1 MDLWNPE
8 YTRARQLCILR
19 SRVAAQAGMKD
30 SNSEKPPRS
39 HTMASRNSGKKSQS
53 SSRSSSG
60 SSNRR
65 GNDFPLD
72 NNTYNVI
79 TVIHEKSKGLEAF
92 DEYLQ
97 DADEELRSILEQIRE
112 QDTRAIEQLQEH
124 LRMLIGGEGA
134 ESEDEEAA

>member
-1 MDLWNPE
+1 
-8 YTRARQLCILR
+8 
-19 SRVAAQAGMKD
+19 
-30 SNSEKPPRS
+30 
-39 HTMASRNSGKKSQS
+39 MARNSGKRSSQS
-53 SSRSSSG
+53 SSRSGG
-60 SSNRR
+60 SSSSR

-79 TVIHEKSKGLEAF
+79 AVIHEKSKGLEAF

-97 DADEELRSILEQIRE
+97 DADEELREIFQEIRE

-124 LRMLIGGEGA
+124 LRRLMGGEGA

>member
-1 MDLWNPE
+1 
-8 YTRARQLCILR
+8 
-19 SRVAAQAGMKD
+19 
-30 SNSEKPPRS
+30 
-39 HTMASRNSGKKSQS
+39 MASKNPGKRSSQS
-53 SSRSSSG
+53 SSPSGRS
-60 SSNRR
+60 R
-65 GNDFPLD
+65 GGDFPLD

-97 DADEELRSILEQIRE
+97 DADEELREILQEIRE

-124 LRMLIGGEGA
+124 LRMLMGGEGA